1 MRVRPVSARLTW
13 LRLIVESRTTY
24 SRSFPT
30 GDLVGDRVAFTMDF
44 GSGGGGGGIT
54 NIGGGDDIFHRYKM
68 PRILGKVEGR
78 GNGIKT
84 RIVNCSQIAKALHRP
99 PGYVCKFF
107 GCELGAQTKIND
119 GEDVYIVNG
128 SHDQKLL
135 TDTLNKFIQMY
146 VLCPN
151 CKLPETDLVLDKK
164 GNIYHKCNACGAQQ
178 LVDMTHRVVTYMLNH
193 PPDGHATKKS
203 SKSGLS
209 KKDRKELKKKKADKD
224 AGGDLEEDAAE
235 ADGGDAD
242 DKHEAK
248 AKAKAKKK
256 SSSKRLEGETAEQ
269 YRERRAAEKS
279 ARRAERHARK
289 TGGQGSS
296 VDGLPEQLG
305 GTDVATIARAAEQA
319 EARLAHQGNGGRLL
333 PSGAASDRDDQDD
346 DDAEEDDDDDEDW
359 CMDTSKEAQTARA
372 AAALGSSGQAAA
384 LASSANATKAAEPS
398 TEPPAGGVCDLALQ
412 DHAVGGDGA
421 AQTALEALLHR
432 GHIAPPV
439 LAAEACRLFGQ
450 HRAAAARAVLRAIVI
465 RQGLPD
471 AADSASPA
479 KRAPQAVEVLRAF
492 RLSDAEQAQFLEVLD
507 ELAVGRDADGKP
519 DEGSAPNKLWL
530 ASVPHILKLLYDEDV
545 VDESAILA
553 WHRKQMAE
561 CGRDSAALRAREA
574 AQPVITWL
582 QQDD

>member
-1 MRVRPVSARLTW
+1 
-13 LRLIVESRTTY
+13 
-24 SRSFPT
+24 
-30 GDLVGDRVAFTMDF
+30 
-44 GSGGGGGGIT
+44 
-54 NIGGGDDIFHRYKM
+54 M
-68 PRILGKVEGR
+68 PRIVGKVEGR

-235 ADGGDAD
+235 VDGGGADG
-242 DKHEAK
+242 KHEAK
-248 AKAKAKKK
+248 TKKKK

-289 TGGQGSS
+289 ADGQGST

-305 GTDVATIARAAEQA
+305 GTDVAKIARAAEQA
-319 EARLAHQGNGGRLL
+319 EARLAQQGNGGRLL
-333 PSGAASDRDDQDD
+333 SSGTASERDDQDD
-346 DDAEEDDDDDEDW
+346 DGAEEEDDD
-359 CMDTSKEAQTARA
+359 
-372 AAALGSSGQAAA
+372 G
-384 LASSANATKAAEPS
+384 
-398 TEPPAGGVCDLALQ
+398 
-412 DHAVGGDGA
+412 
-421 AQTALEALLHR
+421 
-432 GHIAPPV
+432 
-439 LAAEACRLFGQ
+439 
-450 HRAAAARAVLRAIVI
+450 
-465 RQGLPD
+465 
-471 AADSASPA
+471 
-479 KRAPQAVEVLRAF
+479 
-492 RLSDAEQAQFLEVLD
+492 
-507 ELAVGRDADGKP
+507 
-519 DEGSAPNKLWL
+519 
-530 ASVPHILKLLYDEDV
+530 
-545 VDESAILA
+545 
-553 WHRKQMAE
+553 
-561 CGRDSAALRAREA
+561 
-574 AQPVITWL
+574 
-582 QQDD
+582 